1 MTPFEFQ
8 SPVRLVF
15 GEDTSQDLSCHI
27 NALTDKKT
35 GLIITDQGIIDA
47 GLLAPIHDQL
57 QRDGFSVELFGKV
70 VADPPEAIIYEA
82 IEAARRMNA
91 GFVIGLGGGS
101 SMDVAKLVAVLKS
114 SSQSLSDIYGLNGVQ
129 KAPKCS
135 LILIPTTSGT
145 GSEVTPISVVTVSAT
160 SKQGVVD
167 PALYADFAV
176 LDPLLTLGLPANVSA
191 ATGID
196 AMVHAIEAYT
206 SRVKKNPISD
216 GLAISALNLLYNN
229 IRRVISDGNDKQARA
244 AMLLGSMQAGQAF
257 SNAPVAAVHALAYP
271 LGSLFH
277 LSHGLSNA
285 MVLSPV
291 LAFNMPVAHEQYAE
305 LERSLDRGA
314 SPDNQLAAGA
324 FIARMKKV
332 CADVGIPPGLGA
344 LDFKKEAID
353 SLAEAAMLQGRLLM
367 NNPREVT
374 LDDAKALYQEAM

>member
-1 MTPFEFQ
+1 M
-8 SPVRLVF
+8 
-15 GEDTSQDLSCHI
+15 
-27 NALTDKKT
+27 
-35 GLIITDQGIIDA
+35 
-47 GLLAPIHDQL
+47 
-57 QRDGFSVELFGKV
+57 
-70 VADPPEAIIYEA
+70 
-82 IEAARRMNA
+82 
-91 GFVIGLGGGS
+91 
-101 SMDVAKLVAVLKS
+101 
-114 SSQSLSDIYGLNGVQ
+114 
-129 KAPKCS
+129 
-135 LILIPTTSGT
+135 
-145 GSEVTPISVVTVSAT
+145 
-160 SKQGVVD
+160 
-167 PALYADFAV
+167 
-176 LDPLLTLGLPANVSA
+176 SA

-314 SPDNQLAAGA
+314 SPDNQLAASA

-344 LDFKKEAID
+344 LDIKKEAID